1 MKLLAGV
8 EAKRDSAYNLVT
20 LCERTTSKP
29 DKQETELVQKKDTV
43 KKMETSIQMS
53 DEHDGTKNQK
63 PDWCYWISVIFAL
76 LLMFLFG
83 YGLALL
89 LKDYCEKVG
98 KDQCTLEPW
107 IE

>member
-8 EAKRDSAYNLVT
+8 ESKRVPASH
-20 LCERTTSKP
+20 P
-29 DKQETELVQKKDTV
+29 DKQDTDLVQNKDTV

-53 DEHDGTKNQK
+53 HEHDKTNKQN
-63 PDWCYWISVIFAL
+63 PDWCFGIAVICVL

-89 LKDYCEKVG
+89 LKNYCEKVG
-98 KDQCTLEPW
+98 KDECTLEPW
-107 IE
+107 PE